1 MSLCIIDPSV
11 YACLFS
17 IFVFPSWLSQ
27 FGDTWYWIELSPTS
41 ISTLALGYH
50 WIWTDL
56 DVDIHHI
63 YIQQRWILLD
73 KKKSEYNPFVSQCF
87 EYSLTA
93 TSNDTLSILFILCIC
108 QCVPLSQFASC
119 NVFYCNAS
127 FYGFLQCFFCGSFPI
142 SSVFAISWCLL
153 FPLLHWQ

>member
-1 MSLCIIDPSV
+1 MLAYS
-11 YACLFS
+11 AFLFS
-17 IFVFPSWLSQ
+17 PHDYHSLVTPGIGLSLVQ
-27 FGDTWYWIELSPTS
+27 HPFQLQHLDITGFGLTWMWTS
-41 ISTLALGYH
+41 ITFTSNNVGFY
-50 WIWTDL
+50 WT
-56 DVDIHHI
+56 
-63 YIQQRWILLD
+63 
-73 KKKSEYNPFVSQCF
+73 KKSEYNPVVSQCF